1 MFSGDGKSRDHN
13 ATAQMDGVP
22 IGVLVSRSLIESAE
36 RRAARAV
43 TDIPGT
49 LAGQSA
55 RYSVFFRKRFWAKAL
70 PEPDLKYR
78 SRLRALASSATATYE
93 RRMTGRYLQ
102 VEATEPC

>member
-22 IGVLVSRSLIESAE
+22 IGVLVSRSLISLIESAE

-55 RYSVFFRKRFWAKAL
+55 RYSVFCRKRFL
-70 PEPDLKYR
+70 EG
-78 SRLRALASSATATYE
+78 SART
-93 RRMTGRYLQ
+93 
-102 VEATEPC
+102 